1 MLKIFSRMHWHR
13 EAERVVEMKLSR
25 QGCVLSSL
33 MFTLKH
39 IMELDND
46 VGTDG
51 ELHPPQR
58 RQLMVIRGHA
68 ALGSIHLHSHFS
80 RDLNSVS
87 SLRGQRHFPYR
98 QLSLSAY

>member
-58 RQLMVIRGHA
+58 RQRWSFVGTQPLEVFIY
-68 ALGSIHLHSHFS
+68 IHTF
-80 RDLNSVS
+80 RVT
-87 SLRGQRHFPYR
+87 
-98 QLSLSAY
+98 